1 LKFKK
6 NSVLYLNKNCIK
18 TRLSTNHVHMS
29 PTLLPPPPLLP
40 PLPPPTVPE
49 FEQLHHL
56 DGFYEVIQSLSERV
70 ARQDQAFED
79 LLGRFLGANMAVA

>member
-1 LKFKK
+1 MFP
-6 NSVLYLNKNCIK
+6 
-18 TRLSTNHVHMS
+18 TS
-29 PTLLPPPPLLP
+29 PPSLQLLP

-56 DGFYEVIQSLSERV
+56 DGFYEVIESLSERV

-79 LLGRFLGANMAVA
+79 LPGRFLGANMAVA